1 MFFIRST
8 RAGSL
13 RLHSVLLA
21 YITTSDAATRCT
33 WSLYCAS
40 SFSMPVFEWS
50 SLTKVLG
57 YVVLYPLLSSLIIP
71 RTIFALQEVSFT
83 PPRRIQMNRS
93 MNEVR
98 EKKRSWSR
106 IEHRLGA
113 KVRFTFS
120 AISSKRIDR
129 SLKSILFTQMIRQI
143 ILEKAA
149 DVIFIAEL
157 GT

>member
-1 MFFIRST
+1 MYLKFVLRVELLDASIRMIIFDEGPWV
-8 RAGSL
+8 RCSL
-13 RLHSVLLA
+13 ASFVLVDHP
-21 YITTSDAATRCT
+21 S
-33 WSLYCAS
+33 
-40 SFSMPVFEWS
+40 
-50 SLTKVLG
+50 
-57 YVVLYPLLSSLIIP
+57 
-71 RTIFALQEVSFT
+71 TIFALQEVSFT
-83 PPRRIQMNRS
+83 PPRRIQINRS